1 MKAIVF
7 IDVQN
12 DFIDGALK
20 NEKAIEV
27 TPKIVDFAKSVMI
40 DVDRNAKLYATLDTH
55 KETVYDNVS
64 VPKTAYN
71 PELPLSGYMTTLE
84 GQKLPV
90 EHCIE
95 GTKGWEIH
103 DDLWEVIGGRCT
115 CVPKNTFG
123 SLDLAEI
130 IAEDSKGELE
140 EIVICGFVTSICVA
154 ANAVILRAKFP
165 NVKITVKQNLCAG
178 VTENDHHN
186 AIETLKM
193 QMIDVA

>member
-12 DFIDGALK
+12 DFIDGSLR
-20 NEKAIEV
+20 NEKAIEIL
-27 TPKIVDFAKSVMI
+27 PKIVYFAKSSMI
-40 DVDRNAKLYATLDTH
+40 GIGNNTRLYATLDTH
-55 KETVYDNVS
+55 NKTVYDSVA
-64 VPKTAYN
+64 VPKNAYK
-71 PELPLSGYMTTLE
+71 PEIPLSGYMTTLE
-84 GQKLPV
+84 GQNLPV

-95 GTKGWEIH
+95 CTKGWEIH

-115 CVPKNTFG
+115 CIPKNTFG
-123 SLDLAEI
+123 SFDLAEI
-130 IAEDSKGELE
+130 IAEDSNGELE
-140 EIVICGFVTSICVA
+140 EIVICGFVTSICVL

-165 NVKITVKQNLCAG
+165 NVKITVKQDLCAG

-193 QMIDVA
+193 QMIDVS